1 MRGGRGGG
9 LRRESGV
16 EARNRDQLLH
26 LIPEEKDAEMLA
38 SGWVKVPK
46 YLKK

>member
-1 MRGGRGGG
+1 MGGG
-9 LRRESGV
+9 GCQKTEV

-26 LIPEEKDAEMLA
+26 FITEEKDTEILA

-46 YLKK
+46 YLKE